1 MLYPSE
7 IVSSGHM
14 DEINRM
20 LHRLKKG
27 EPVQHILGYAE
38 FCELELKVSRE
49 VLVPRPETEELVF
62 WILELH
68 RNADPVKS
76 RAPLIC
82 DIGTGSGCIALA
94 LKKGLPDSIIMGT
107 DISPKAIEVAREN
120 AARHHLDVHFLVHDI
135 LSQQWPVVYASP
147 DIIVSNPP
155 YIPRKERH
163 NLEIRVSE
171 FEPDM
176 ALFVPD
182 DDPLLYYKA
191 IAKKA
196 CLQLKTNGKLFFE
209 IHESFAE
216 QVSRLIEREGFSS
229 INVKKDINGKDR
241 MLTAVK
247 L

>member
-1 MLYPSE
+1 MLYPTE
-7 IVSSGHM
+7 TVSPHYM
-14 DEINRM
+14 DAINGM

-27 EPVQHILGYAE
+27 EPLQHILGYAE
-38 FCELELKVSRE
+38 FCELELRVSPD
-49 VLVPRPETEELVF
+49 VLVPRPETEELVH
-62 WILELH
+62 WILELL

-94 LKKGLPDSIIMGT
+94 LKKELPDSLIMGT
-107 DISPKAIEVAREN
+107 DISPEAIEMAREN
-120 AARHHLDVHFLVHDI
+120 AARHYLDVHFLVHDI
-135 LSQQWPVVYASP
+135 LSQQWPEEYTSP

-155 YIPRKERH
+155 YIPLRERQ

-171 FEPDM
+171 FEPEM

-182 DDPLLYYKA
+182 DDPLLYYKV
-191 IAKKA
+191 IAQKA
-196 CLQLKTNGKLFFE
+196 YMQLKTNGNLFFE

-216 QVSRLIEREGFSS
+216 QVSSLIDGEGFSS
-229 INVKKDINGKDR
+229 IDIKKDINGKDR
-241 MLTAVK
+241 MLSAVK